1 MFSWIGRVNIV
12 TMSVLKSIYIFNTI
26 PSKIVTFFME
36 LEEIIIKF
44 ILNQKRPNIAKPIF
58 KKKKSVSGI
67 TFTDFRLYYKD
78 TVIKTAWYWHKNR
91 HRTTEQNKQPRNKP
105 MNLWPINQ

>member
-58 KKKKSVSGI
+58 KKKKVSVVSHSLTSDYI
-67 TFTDFRLYYKD
+67 TK
-78 TVIKTAWYWHKNR
+78 I
-91 HRTTEQNKQPRNKP
+91 Q
-105 MNLWPINQ
+105 